1 MIVRRPSFLPA
12 IALLILLATP
22 LGSAAPARPAPG
34 AGAPF
39 HGVTG
44 AVVRPDGTPVAG
56 VRVELSALPSS
67 YEWGRMVLG
76 GRTYGEPATATATD
90 RAGRFALTAPG
101 AGLWTVVVQAP
112 GFVPLQY
119 APLAVVEPVE
129 LPPAVLIED
138 VHARFQVISP
148 DGTPAAGVWLY
159 AASEASALRAAA
171 GWAIRPRLGL
181 TAADGTLELPRA
193 RRERL
198 TALAVAGA
206 ATVKGTGLEGGRLA
220 LPAVAG
226 DLRTI
231 EVQGAEGRPVP
242 GVQIRLGDIQGPAAV
257 TGEDGRVRLAV
268 PAGVPARVRLLAA
281 DGRRWTG
288 MLPAGKDPVRLT
300 LPPAA
305 SLAGR
310 AIDSASRKP
319 LAGALVWLAADPGAF
334 ARTDA
339 QGGYGLAAIELEGSA
354 LQAEAA
360 GHLPLSRRFAWTRAG
375 SLHAPT
381 LALDPAAA
389 VAGLVVDGASKP
401 LAGARVQAVLLS
413 WDRARSFSRS
423 GPADP
428 RATAGP
434 DGRFLLARLLAGET
448 WELRALLPGWAPA
461 RISLSGLAPGKTR
474 EGVRLVLGRGRTAS
488 GRVIDRSGQP
498 VPGAGIF
505 LAATTGER
513 APAAGDPP
521 AVPRG
526 RGNGVDSWS
535 AVAGADGR
543 FTVVA
548 LPAGR
553 VDLRVA
559 REGFAAVTVRAVP
572 IPAGEGPCDLGT
584 VILEPGAEVRGAV
597 VDREGKPVSGAEV
610 YAGKDLRRL
619 RFATDAGVPIDRKPE
634 ATTGS
639 DGRFILS
646 DLRRGERLDLEVRA
660 AGYRPGN
667 AAGVPA
673 PTARPLRIV
682 LDRGVRVAGR
692 VVDAGERPVAGAELE
707 LRSERPGGERGIIRH
722 VGGATTRTA
731 ADADGRFV
739 FDGVPPGGATLD
751 AWAAGFQPAQ
761 GRDLRLPPEG
771 VDGLKVELDRGAVIE
786 GRVRTS
792 AGDPV
797 EDARVVC
804 GSAAAI
810 SDADGFY
817 RLEGLPTGRRKVQ
830 LLHRDYLPFDREL
843 DVRPGD
849 NPLDLVLAEGR
860 EVEGRVVDRAG
871 EGIAAAEIALFPAGS
886 PREQTARS
894 GADGA
899 FRFPNVQAGVWSL
912 RVGKEGYLPTEAAGA
927 VTVTDAPVR
936 GVVIRLDR
944 GARIAG
950 RILKLDLYDLAEVE
964 VRARRDDGTGERSG
978 RVNFQGAYEIAD
990 LGPGEWVV
998 TAELRGGTREARGRV
1013 DLEPGQEEAR
1023 LDLELGG
1030 RLTLTGR
1037 VLYGGEPLAGA
1048 SLSLRGRD
1056 VTAARQ
1062 VATDW
1067 EGAFRVE
1074 DLQPGAYR
1082 LQVVSQR
1089 ELLNHSEELR
1099 LDSDR
1104 DLLVQIAAVPVS
1116 GTVVDSASAEPL
1128 PDAVVSLRRLAGGEA
1143 AFLITI
1149 ATDADGYFALPAVTE
1164 GRYRLTA
1171 TREGYAPNEREL
1183 DVGAASSLREMK
1195 IPLDPAAGL
1204 DLDVR
1209 LASGRR
1215 PPRVT
1220 AAVLDGAGRQILFE
1234 TRPVDGAGRVR
1245 FSTVPAG
1252 SWSVLVAAPGGAL
1265 VAVPARVPGGIVPA
1279 VLPDAGR
1286 LTVRVP
1292 ALGTSDAVAAL
1303 TVTGADG
1310 TFLRNLSPDGTVRA
1324 TWEVLGGRAVVDGVP
1339 AGVWTVRATAPDGR
1353 VWSASATTGGA
1364 DQEVSLN

>member
-1 MIVRRPSFLPA
+1 MIVRRPSRLPA
-12 IALLILLATP
+12 TALLILLSALP
-22 LGSAAPARPAPG
+22 GLAAPAA
-34 AGAPF
+34 F
-39 HGVTG
+39 HGITG
-44 AVVRPDGTPVAG
+44 AVLRPDGTPVAG
-56 VRVELSALPSS
+56 ARVELGALPSS
-67 YEWGRMVLG
+67 YDWGRMVLG
-76 GRTYGEPATATATD
+76 GRAYGEPATATATD
-90 RAGRFALTAPG
+90 RAGRFTLETPG
-101 AGLWTVVVQAP
+101 DGLWAVVVQAP

-129 LPPAVLIED
+129 LPSAVLVED
-138 VHARFQVISP
+138 VRARFQVVSA
-148 DGTPAAGVWLY
+148 DGAPAAGAWVYVASETPAA
-159 AASEASALRAAA
+159 LRASTAG
-171 GWAIRPRLGL
+171 GWAVRPRLGL
-181 TAADGTLELPRA
+181 AAADGTLELPRA

-206 ATVKGTGLEGGRLA
+206 ASVKGTGLEGGRLA
-220 LPAVAG
+220 LPEGAG
-226 DLRTI
+226 ALREI
-231 EVQGAEGRPVP
+231 EVRDAGGRPVP
-242 GVQIRLGDIQGPAAV
+242 GVQIRVGEVQGPAAA
-257 TGEDGRVRLAV
+257 TGEDGRARLAV
-268 PAGVPARVRLLAA
+268 PAGPPPRLRLLAG

-288 MLPAGKDPVRLT
+288 TLPDSGPAGAAVRLA

-305 SLAGR
+305 ALEGR
-310 AIDSASRKP
+310 AIDSASRGP

-339 QGGYGLAAIELEGSA
+339 QGRYSLAAVELDGSA

-360 GHLPLSRRFAWTRAG
+360 GHLSLSRRFTWTRAS

-389 VAGLVVDGASKP
+389 VAGVVVNGAGAP
-401 LAGARVQAVLLS
+401 LAGARIQAVLRS

-423 GPADP
+423 GQAEP
-428 RATAGP
+428 RSTAGP
-434 DGRFLLARLLAGET
+434 DGRFRLARLLAGET

-461 RISLSGLAPGKTR
+461 RLSLSGLAAGKTR
-474 EGVRLVLGRGRTAS
+474 EGVRLILGRGRAGS
-488 GRVIDRSGQP
+488 GRVIDRAGKP
-498 VPGAGIF
+498 VPGAGVS

-513 APAAGDPP
+513 APAASDSP
-521 AVPRG
+521 AIPRG
-526 RGNGVDSWS
+526 GGDGFESWT
-535 AVAGADGR
+535 AVTGADGR
-543 FTVVA
+543 FTVAA
-548 LPAGR
+548 LPAGLM
-553 VDLRVA
+553 DLRVA
-559 REGFAAVTVRAVP
+559 KEGFAPVAVRAAPV
-572 IPAGEGPCDLGT
+572 PAGEGACDFGT
-584 VILEPGAEVRGAV
+584 VILEPAVEVRGLV
-597 VDREGKPVSGAEV
+597 VDRGGQPVSGAEV

-634 ATTGS
+634 ATTGA
-639 DGRFILS
+639 DGRFVLP

-660 AGYRPGN
+660 AGYRPGS

-673 PTARPLRIV
+673 PNTRPVRIV

-692 VVDAGERPVAGAELE
+692 VVDAGGRPVAGAELE

-722 VGGATTRTA
+722 VGGATARTA

-739 FDGVPPGGATLD
+739 FDGIPPGGATLD

-771 VDGLKVELDRGAVIE
+771 VDGLEVELDRGAVIA

-804 GSAAAI
+804 GSAAAV
-810 SDADGFY
+810 SDADGLY
-817 RLEGLPTGRRKVQ
+817 RLEGIPTGRRKVQ

-912 RVGKEGYLPTEAAGA
+912 RAGKEGYLPAEAAGA

-950 RILKLDLYDLAEVE
+950 RILNLDLYDLAEVE
-964 VRARRDDGTGERSG
+964 VRARRDDGTVERPG
-978 RVNFQGAYEIAD
+978 RVNFQGVYEIAH

-1013 DLEPGQEEAR
+1013 DLEPDQEEAR

-1048 SLSLRGRD
+1048 SLSLRGHD

-1116 GTVVDSASAEPL
+1116 GTVADSASAAPL
-1128 PDAVVSLRRLAGGEA
+1128 PDAVVSLRRLEGGEA
-1143 AFLITI
+1143 AFLIAI

-1171 TREGYAPNEREL
+1171 THDGYAPSEREL
-1183 DVGAASSLREMK
+1183 DVGAASSLRDMK

-1234 TRPVDGAGRVR
+1234 TRPVDGAGHAR

-1265 VAVPARVPGGIVPA
+1265 VAVPARVPGDAVPA

-1286 LTVRVP
+1286 LTVRVS
-1292 ALGTSDAVAAL
+1292 ALDTSDAVAAL

-1310 TFLRNLSPDGTVRA
+1310 APLRTLGPDGTVRA
-1324 TWEVLGGRAVVDGVP
+1324 AWEVLGGRAVVDGVP
-1339 AGVWTVRATAPDGR
+1339 AGVWTVRVTAPDGR
-1353 VWSASATTGGA
+1353 VWSAAATTGGA